1 MSGIVFKP
9 RKKLPN
15 RIPRPQLRNARQQS
29 THLNKQANHPIFT
42 GGIYQWKQIKRGEQ
56 SHQTPT
62 VIYNGS
68 PKTVLGD
75 VTRHICKGN
84 IAVITFCFYQK
95 SNNQQLEITRKR
107 P

>member
-15 RIPRPQLRNARQQS
+15 RIPRAQLRNARQQS

-42 GGIYQWKQIKRGEQ
+42 GGVDQWKQIKCGKQ
-56 SHQTPT
+56 PHQTPT

-75 VTRHICKGN
+75 ESRHDCKGN
-84 IAVITFCFYQK
+84 IAVITFSFYQK
-95 SNNQQLEITRKR
+95 SNKQQLEITEKR